1 MTEGVGWGV
10 GLGVTI
16 SILAGMM
23 TSLAGAAGTGGGGAS
38 KEDDDMHTVG
48 TPVGRGE
55 VDFCETSG
63 KLIGG
68 ERSNP
73 REDARHGLELT
84 AVMTAIESVANYVPV
99 TIIKT
104 RNRAHCISQILSHTN
119 FSIILF
125 AIRLIFGVGAYGDH
139 ICVMDATAFIAI
151 IIILDPAES
160 TAADGRTFMLA
171 IRKGPSERGEF
182 ELVIKSFH
190 LVVDLGEAKAA
201 TIPHLHEGV
210 GFARFA
216 FVGLGGVAAVAWRS
230 PAEDSIFLLEQ
241 SRENSPIVGL
251 DGDSLPDLPTRV
263 AL

>member
-84 AVMTAIESVANYVPV
+84 AVMTAIETVANYR
-99 TIIKT
+99 TNLIRT
-104 RNRAHCISQILSHTN
+104 LNRAHCISQIRHHN
-119 FSIILF
+119 KSIILF
-125 AIRLIFGVGAYGDH
+125 AIIIVGAYGDH

-171 IRKGPSERGEF
+171 IRKGPIEHGEF

-190 LVVDLGEAKAA
+190 LVELGFANAA
-201 TIPHLHEGV
+201 TRPHLHEGV